1 MRVCIL
7 GAGLSSLTLAKA
19 LVNENIFVDL
29 FTQKKITQI
38 HKSRTLGISESNVD
52 FFNNNIIDIK
62 KILWKIKKIE
72 VSTDNL
78 KNENILNFQNK
89 NNEIFSVIK
98 NHELY
103 DILKKKLNKKKSRFG
118 LCIDTALK
126 LKTFS

>member
-29 FTQKKITQI
+29 FTQKKINHV
-38 HKSRTLGISESNVD
+38 HKSRTLGISESNAD
-52 FFNNNIIDIK
+52 YFNNNIVDIK

-89 NNEIFSVIK
+89 NNEIFSIIK

-103 DILKKKLNKKKSRFG
+103 DILKKKIK
-118 LCIDTALK
+118 
-126 LKTFS
+126 